1 MSRSN
6 QFPERSSRHRRGFTL
21 MEILIVLAILVMVTA
36 IAMPSLSAL
45 LRAQKLQSAADTVRI
60 EWTRT
65 HVLAMKSGRIQ
76 VFRYEIGGRKYKI
89 EPWIAGDDELE
100 ASAQA
105 SAQVQSM
112 QFGTPAP
119 SQGQDSEGSADGS
132 NQLPEGI
139 LFLAGEA
146 QGDARDLN
154 VEEQIQQSGSGGSG
168 SQWSRP
174 ILFYPDGVTSDAWL
188 IVANEEQSGIRVALR
203 GMTGIAAIGEA
214 MSTEEL
220 EK

>member
-1 MSRSN
+1 MSQSN
-6 QFPERSSRHRRGFTL
+6 LFPERRSHRRRGFTL

-112 QFGTPAP
+112 QFGTSAP
-119 SQGQDSEGSADGS
+119 SQGQESKDSAGSADGS
-132 NQLPEGI
+132 ICAHCG
-139 LFLAGEA
+139 
-146 QGDARDLN
+146 
-154 VEEQIQQSGSGGSG
+154 
-168 SQWSRP
+168 
-174 ILFYPDGVTSDAWL
+174 
-188 IVANEEQSGIRVALR
+188 
-203 GMTGIAAIGEA
+203 
-214 MSTEEL
+214 
-220 EK
+220 

>member
-1 MSRSN
+1 
-6 QFPERSSRHRRGFTL
+6 

-112 QFGTPAP
+112 QFGTSAP
-119 SQGQDSEGSADGS
+119 SQGQESKDSAGSADGS
-132 NQLPEGI
+132 KQLPEGI

-168 SQWSRP
+168 AQWSRP

-188 IVANEEQSGIRVALR
+188 IVANERQSGIRVALR

-214 MSTEEL
+214 MSTEDL